1 MSHALSQSTMPHGH
15 RDQWQHPPAPLEL
28 IANIGRWVQPCR
40 ITPAHTAAAMGRTPH
55 AWRTVRRPTNSS
67 AAMRRRGLS
76 PGLSMD
82 SHSSARNNILRRYRG
97 ALEAVAA
104 LRRRQDLPRQ
114 QAQHRERLMQR
125 LRMAAA
131 GARRE
136 HADTLWSVR
145 SCAPTSGRGVAEA
158 TVAGLAGMTQQR
170 REPVQVACH
179 VVSSWH
185 GSKLPTLFGLV
196 ARTNMA
202 TLVKTTSNPV
212 WAVPRTEWSS

>member
-82 SHSSARNNILRRYRG
+82 SHSSARNNVLRRYGG
-97 ALEAVAA
+97 ALDAVAA

-114 QAQHRERLMQR
+114 QAQHRERLLCTVCGWQ
-125 LRMAAA
+125 LRALAESMP
-131 GARRE
+131 
-136 HADTLWSVR
+136 TR
-145 SCAPTSGRGVAEA
+145 SGPSEA
-158 TVAGLAGMTQQR
+158 TLR
-170 REPVQVACH
+170 RQVA
-179 VVSSWH
+179 
-185 GSKLPTLFGLV
+185 
-196 ARTNMA
+196 
-202 TLVKTTSNPV
+202 V
-212 WAVPRTEWSS
+212 WQKPLSPGWPA